1 MFRPTRD
8 TRYPIIPFQLRD
20 FHPLRF
26 TFPDRF
32 VYKTI
37 TMTQVPLPPA
47 MQGLGSSPFAR
58 RYSGNRFYF
67 LFLRLLRCFS
77 SPRMPPL
84 RDVIALP
91 ITGCPIRILTG
102 LSLLTA
108 RRDFSQLTTSFFA
121 TLCQGIHHVPL
132 FPLILSLIHI
142 THVYFKIYG

>member
-1 MFRPTRD
+1 
-8 TRYPIIPFQLRD
+8 
-20 FHPLRF
+20 
-26 TFPDRF
+26 
-32 VYKTI
+32 
-37 TMTQVPLPPA
+37 MTQVPLPPA

-77 SPRMPPL
+77 SPRLPPL
-84 RDVIALP
+84 RDVIALT
-91 ITGCPIRILTG
+91 ITGCPIRIFTG

-142 THVYFKIYG
+142 THFYKILSFLRSLMVENIGLEPMASALQGRRSPN